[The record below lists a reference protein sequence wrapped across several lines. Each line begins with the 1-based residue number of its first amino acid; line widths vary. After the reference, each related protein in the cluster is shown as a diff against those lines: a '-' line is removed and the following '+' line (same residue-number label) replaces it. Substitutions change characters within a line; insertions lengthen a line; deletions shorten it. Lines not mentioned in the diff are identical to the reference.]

1 MKRAKLSSADNSWEQ
16 DMPPEATFLNDTKRK
31 NSKLM
36 RKAERRKWT
45 HKEDAKLSMLIKQ
58 YGTSNWKAVASML
71 PDRSSKQCR
80 ERWINHLDPNIVKGK
95 LTPDEWNIV
104 VQYQGEFGNR
114 WSEIAKHLPGRTPN
128 QIKNVWHAFSRR
140 KGTSRGMLP
149 YPPVSEDSNSDEEFI
164 LNEPNTSSDSDSDK
178 NNKLDP
184 SKNPANMPFKLQALI
199 TIALDELYGLDEVKE
214 EEGLPISATTTTQHP
229 TPEHRSIQYLHND
242 QRSIQDH
249 HQTNFYITDQR
260 SSIQDPHQ
268 TNFYTTDQRSSI
280 QDHHQTNFYTTDQQ
294 LPTNEILH
302 PSKEPHFDDHFKG
315 LHQSRQER
323 CSFG

>member
-1 MKRAKLSSADNSWEQ
+1 MSSAAADNSWEQ
-16 DMPPEATFLNDTKRK
+16 DMPPEATFLNESKRK

-45 HKEDAKLSMLIKQ
+45 HKEDAKLSVLIKQ

-164 LNEPNTSSDSDSDK
+164 LNEPNTSSDSDSSHSDK
-178 NNKLDP
+178 TNKLDP
-184 SKNPANMPFKLQALI
+184 SKNPTNMPFKLQALI
-199 TIALDELYGLDEVKE
+199 TIALDELYGLDDEVKE

-249 HQTNFYITDQR
+249 HQTNFY
-260 SSIQDPHQ
+260 
-268 TNFYTTDQRSSI
+268 FTDQRSSI